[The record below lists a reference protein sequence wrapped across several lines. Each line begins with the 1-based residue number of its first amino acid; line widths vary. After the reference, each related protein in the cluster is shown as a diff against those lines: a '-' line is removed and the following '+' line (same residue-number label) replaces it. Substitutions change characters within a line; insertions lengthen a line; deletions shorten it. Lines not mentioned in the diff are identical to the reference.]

1 MKKEKNK
8 IMGKFF
14 SVDVIPDCINGDV
27 SDNPGSSDIDAGD
40 IIFDWTAVDV
50 PRGSCML
57 RSITATANGEDGALT
72 QSAVD
77 IELLFAKSI
86 NGVAPPSI
94 GTIGA
99 APSSNGTTNWTR
111 HLVGGSRLEGVAG
124 KGTLGKVDRVVYPG
138 PGGGADSNLGVNTV
152 IDLGP
157 DDGTNAGY
165 DRLYVAGIQAAAR
178 HYGTGVL
185 VNGAITSDTAT
196 SITVDG
202 TDVRKV
208 FCVGDTVYIQGVD
221 TALGTIKSMTHDG
234 TDGTIVLNAA
244 IAGGTDLTNNHEL
257 LNANPWRFKLGF
269 EK

>member
-1 MKKEKNK
+1 
-8 IMGKFF
+8 MGKFF
-14 SVDVIPDCINGDV
+14 NVDVLPDCIAGDI
-27 SDNPGSSDIDAGD
+27 SDNPGSADVAANSL
-40 IIFDWTAVDV
+40 IFDWTAVDV
-50 PRGSCML
+50 PKGSCMI
-57 RSITATANGEDGALT
+57 RSITAVVNGEDGAIAN
-72 QSAVD
+72 SAVD
-77 IELLFAKSI
+77 LELLLAKSI
-86 NGVAPPSI
+86 DGVAPPSL

-99 APSSNGTTNWTR
+99 LPTCNGSTSWSN
-111 HLVGGSRLEGVAG
+111 HLVGAYRLESEAFH
-124 KGTLGKVDRVVYPG
+124 GTLHKTPFRVVYTG
-138 PGGGADSNLGVNTV
+138 PGGSADTNVGWSNTV

-157 DDGTNAGY
+157 DNGTNVGY
-165 DRLYVAGIQAAAR
+165 DRLYVAGIQNSVR

-208 FCVGDTVYIQGVD
+208 FCIGDEVYIQAVD

-234 TDGTIVLNAA
+234 TDGTIVLNAP
-244 IAGGTDLTNNHEL
+244 IADGTDLTNNHEL

>member
-1 MKKEKNK
+1 
-8 IMGKFF
+8 MGKFF
-14 SVDVIPDCINGDV
+14 TVDVLPDCIAGDI
-27 SDNPGSSDIDAGD
+27 SDNPGSGDVAAGGV
-40 IIFDWTAVDV
+40 IFGWTAVDV
-50 PRGSCML
+50 PKGSCML
-57 RSITATANGEDGALT
+57 RSITATVNGEDGAIAD
-72 QSAVD
+72 SAVD
-77 IELLFAKSI
+77 LELLFAKSI
-86 NGVAPPSI
+86 DGIAPPSI

-99 APSSNGTTNWTR
+99 APTCNGTTNWAR
-111 HLVGGSRLEGVAG
+111 HLVAAYRLESEAYH
-124 KGTLGKVDRVVYPG
+124 GTLSKTPFRVVYTG
-138 PGGGADSNLGVNTV
+138 PGGAADTNAGWNNTV
-152 IDLGP
+152 IDLEP
-157 DDGTNAGY
+157 ESGTNVGY
-165 DRLYVAGIQAAAR
+165 DKLYVAGIQVTAR

-196 SITVDG
+196 SITIDG

-208 FCVGDTVYIQGVD
+208 FCVGDEVYIQSVD

>member
-1 MKKEKNK
+1 
-8 IMGKFF
+8 MGKFF
-14 SVDVIPDCINGDV
+14 NVDVLPDCIAGDI
-27 SDNPGSSDIDAGD
+27 SDNPGSGD
-40 IIFDWTAVDV
+40 VGANSLIFDWTAVDV

-57 RSITATANGEDGALT
+57 RSITAIVNAEDGAIGSSSLT
-72 QSAVD
+72 D

-86 NGVAPPSI
+86 DGVAPPSL

-99 APSSNGTTNWTR
+99 APTCNGSTSWSRN
-111 HLVGGSRLEGVAG
+111 LVGAYRLESGNF
-124 KGTLGKVDRVVYPG
+124 KGTLAKTPFRVVFSG
-138 PGGGADSNLGVNTV
+138 PGAAADTNVGWNNTV

-157 DDGTNAGY
+157 DNGTNVGY
-165 DRLYVAGIQAAAR
+165 DRLYVAGIQVAAR

-185 VNGAITSDTAT
+185 VNGAITSDTET
-196 SITVDG
+196 TITVDG

-208 FCVGDTVYIQGVD
+208 FCIGDEVYIQSVD

-269 EK
+269 ER

>member
-1 MKKEKNK
+1 
-8 IMGKFF
+8 MGKFF
-14 SVDVIPDCINGDV
+14 NVDVLPDCIAGDI
-27 SDNPGSSDIDAGD
+27 SDNPGSGD
-40 IIFDWTAVDV
+40 VAASSVIFGWTAVDV
-50 PRGSCML
+50 PKGSCML
-57 RSITATANGEDGALT
+57 RSITATVNGEDGAIAN
-72 QSAVD
+72 SAID
-77 IELLFAKSI
+77 LELLLAKSI

-99 APSSNGTTNWTR
+99 TPTCNGSTNWAR
-111 HLVGGSRLEGVAG
+111 HLVGAYRLESETA
-124 KGTLGKVDRVVYPG
+124 KGTLAKTPFRVVYTG
-138 PGGGADSNLGVNTV
+138 PGGGAGTDLGWSNTV

-157 DDGTNAGY
+157 DNGTNVGY
-165 DRLYVAGIQAAAR
+165 DRLYVAGIQVTAR
-178 HYGTGVL
+178 HYGTAVL
-185 VNGAITSDTAT
+185 VNGAITDDAAT

-208 FCVGDTVYIQGVD
+208 FCIGDTVYIQGVD

>member
-1 MKKEKNK
+1 
-8 IMGKFF
+8 MGKYFN
-14 SVDVIPDCINGDV
+14 VDVVPDCIAGDI
-27 SDNPGSSDIDAGD
+27 SDNPGSSDITNGD
-40 IIFDWTAVDV
+40 VIFGWTAVDI
-50 PRGSCML
+50 PKGSCML
-57 RSITATANGEDGALT
+57 KSITATVNGEDGAISGSTTDL
-72 QSAVD
+72 
-77 IELLFAKSI
+77 ELLFAKSI
-86 NGVAPPSI
+86 DGVAPPSI

-99 APSSNGTTNWTR
+99 APSCNGSTNWAR
-111 HLVGGSRLEGVAG
+111 HLVGACRLEQGAG
-124 KGTLGKVDRVVYPG
+124 GGTLAKTPFRVVYTVPG
-138 PGGGADSNLGVNTV
+138 AGADTNLGLNTV
-152 IDLGP
+152 IDLEPGS
-157 DDGTNAGY
+157 GTNVGY
-165 DRLYVAGIQAAAR
+165 DKLYMAGIQVNDR

-208 FCVGDTVYIQGVD
+208 FCIGDTVYIQAVD

-269 EK
+269 ER

>member
-1 MKKEKNK
+1 
-8 IMGKFF
+8 MGKFF
-14 SVDVIPDCINGDV
+14 NVDVLPDCIAGDI
-27 SDNPGSSDIDAGD
+27 SDNPGSGD
-40 IIFDWTAVDV
+40 VAASSVIFGWTAVDV
-50 PRGSCML
+50 PKGSCML
-57 RSITATANGEDGALT
+57 RSIVASVNGEDGAIAG
-72 QSAVD
+72 SAVD
-77 IELLFAKSI
+77 LELLFAKSI
-86 NGVAPPSI
+86 DGVAPPSI

-99 APSSNGTTNWTR
+99 APTCNGSTNWAR
-111 HLVGGSRLEGVAG
+111 NLVGAYRLESAQF
-124 KGTLGKVDRVVYPG
+124 KGTLAKTPFRVVYTG
-138 PGGGADSNLGVNTV
+138 PGGGADSNLGFNTV
-152 IDLGP
+152 IDLEP
-157 DDGTNAGY
+157 ESGTNVGY
-165 DRLYVAGIQAAAR
+165 DKLYVAGIQTTAR

-208 FCVGDTVYIQGVD
+208 FCIGDEVYIQGVD

-269 EK
+269 ER

>member
-1 MKKEKNK
+1 
-8 IMGKFF
+8 MGKFF
-14 SVDVIPDCINGDV
+14 NVDVLPDCIAGDI
-27 SDNPGSSDIDAGD
+27 SDNPGSADVAANSL
-40 IIFDWTAVDV
+40 IFDWTAVDV
-50 PRGSCML
+50 PKGSCMI
-57 RSITATANGEDGALT
+57 RSITAVVNGEDGAIAN
-72 QSAVD
+72 SAVD
-77 IELLFAKSI
+77 LELLLAKSI
-86 NGVAPPSI
+86 DGVAPPSL

-99 APSSNGTTNWTR
+99 TPTCNGSTNWSR
-111 HLVGGSRLEGVAG
+111 NLVAAYRLESGNL
-124 KGTLGKVDRVVYPG
+124 KGTLTKTPFRVVYTG
-138 PGGGADSNLGVNTV
+138 PGGAADTNVGWSNTV

-157 DDGTNAGY
+157 DNGTNVGY
-165 DRLYVAGIQAAAR
+165 DRLYVAGIQNSVR

-208 FCVGDTVYIQGVD
+208 FCIGDEVYIQAVD

-234 TDGTIVLNAA
+234 TDGTIVLNAP
-244 IAGGTDLTNNHEL
+244 IAGGTDLTDDHEL

>member
-1 MKKEKNK
+1 
-8 IMGKFF
+8 MGKFF
-14 SVDVIPDCINGDV
+14 NVDVIPDCIAGDI
-27 SDNPGSSDIDAGD
+27 SDNPGSSDIQGGD
-40 IIFDWTAVDV
+40 VIFGWTAVDV
-50 PRGSCML
+50 PKGSCML
-57 RSITATANGEDGALT
+57 RSIVATVNGEDGAIAGSLT
-72 QSAVD
+72 D
-77 IELLFAKSI
+77 LELLFAKSI
-86 NGVAPPSI
+86 DGVAPPSI
-94 GTIGA
+94 GTIGQAPACNGSNNWARNLVA
-99 APSSNGTTNWTR
+99 AY
-111 HLVGGSRLEGVAG
+111 RLEQEAG
-124 KGTLGKVDRVVYPG
+124 KGTLAKTPFRVVYTG
-138 PGGGADSNLGVNTV
+138 GGGGADSNLGWSGTV

-157 DDGTNAGY
+157 DNGTNVGY
-165 DRLYVAGIQAAAR
+165 DRLYIAGIQVNAR

-208 FCVGDTVYIQGVD
+208 FCVGDEVYIQSVD

-269 EK
+269 ER